1 MQVHNTATATT
12 NYYEAPRNAIDY
24 HPNSVERVRADS
36 VHTTRLLTEHY
47 LERIWAVET
56 ERNESQAE
64 GDQLRTERDQI
75 RAELN
80 QTRAERHQL
89 YEETRQLQ
97 LLREQDAA
105 RSERQCNELHQQLIK
120 EKRNREM
127 EKQRFEHRMK
137 VLAESAKKA
146 RANATGWMNGNEEM
160 CQEVVELK
168 RDLKG
173 LKAVNQRL
181 IQETSRLTEDR
192 TRVADKYWDKYNG
205 LKTALQRAVETVQ
218 AEGSSNGRRKV
229 EVVIGEG
236 YDSDLTALSE
246 SDSED

>member
-1 MQVHNTATATT
+1 
-12 NYYEAPRNAIDY
+12 
-24 HPNSVERVRADS
+24 
-36 VHTTRLLTEHY
+36 
-47 LERIWAVET
+47 
-56 ERNESQAE
+56 
-64 GDQLRTERDQI
+64 
-75 RAELN
+75 
-80 QTRAERHQL
+80 
-89 YEETRQLQ
+89 
-97 LLREQDAA
+97 
-105 RSERQCNELHQQLIK
+105 
-120 EKRNREM
+120 M
-127 EKQRFEHRMK
+127 EKQRYEHRMK

-173 LKAVNQRL
+173 LKAINQRL

-205 LKTALQRAVETVQ
+205 LKTALQRAVETAQ
-218 AEGSSNGRRKV
+218 AEGRAEGSSSGRRKV

-236 YDSDLTALSE
+236 YDSELTALSE